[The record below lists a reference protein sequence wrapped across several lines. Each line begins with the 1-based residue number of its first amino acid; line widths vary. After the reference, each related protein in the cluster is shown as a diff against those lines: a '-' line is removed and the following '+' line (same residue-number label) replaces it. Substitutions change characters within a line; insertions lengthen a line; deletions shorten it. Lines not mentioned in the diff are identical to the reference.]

1 MNKQS
6 KTTPQKVQ
14 TEEEKTDSEKTP
26 TMKIEL
32 SELLKDVSED
42 GRSTRSDLVAKMI
55 QKKKTKPNVDR
66 LVPS

>member
-6 KTTPQKVQ
+6 RTTPQKVQ

-42 GRSTRSDLVAKMI
+42 GS
-55 QKKKTKPNVDR
+55 
-66 LVPS
+66 